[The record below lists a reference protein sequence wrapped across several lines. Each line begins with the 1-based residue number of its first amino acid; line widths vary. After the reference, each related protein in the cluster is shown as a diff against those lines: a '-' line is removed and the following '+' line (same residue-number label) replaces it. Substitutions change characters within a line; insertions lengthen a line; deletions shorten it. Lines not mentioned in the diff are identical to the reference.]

1 VRCRRIVTYGSATD
15 DGMLD
20 RLKAPTWLASLERAL
35 RALFLGGGG
44 TPAAALIITRFTCA
58 KARVDLAGY
67 TAGNWSKH
75 GCAPNAHTES
85 VIQEHDVR
93 SDGYVGARGW
103 GVEERNDAAKSDHTN
118 VLSFLTLAAGG
129 DVELDALALVERL
142 EAAAL
147 DVGEVDEHVVALL
160 SRNEAEALLG
170 VEELHGTR
178 SQRTLSSVLSL
189 SV

>member
-1 VRCRRIVTYGSATD
+1 MA
-15 DGMLD
+15 
-20 RLKAPTWLASLERAL
+20 A
-35 RALFLGGGG
+35 
-44 TPAAALIITRFTCA
+44 PAAALIITRFTCA

-103 GVEERNDAAKSDHTN
+103 GVEEKERAAGQVPAARSRSTTAKSDHTN

-147 DVGEVDEHVVALL
+147 DVGEVDEYVVALL
-160 SRNEAEALLG
+160 SRNEAEALVS
-170 VEELHGTR
+170 VEELHGAC